1 MKVKTFL
8 FALIFALTPAMSAQ
22 QPQTPAA
29 AGSQARA
36 ERRQQMMEMH
46 KQEMEAMKSDI
57 GKLKSSLA
65 EMKANILTIR
75 EPNELARW
83 RNNADMWETVI
94 NHMDRMQK
102 QIQSMG
108 TGMMGSR
115 GPGMGG
121 PLPTPLPDQK
131 PQ

>member
-8 FALIFALTPAMSAQ
+8 VALIFALTPAMSAQ
-22 QPQTPAA
+22 QPQTPAPG
-29 AGSQARA
+29 GSQARA
-36 ERRQQMMEMH
+36 EHRQQMMEMH
-46 KQEMEAMKSDI
+46 KQEMEAMKSDM

-94 NHMDRMQK
+94 AHMDRMQK
-102 QIQSMG
+102 QMESMG
-108 TGMMGSR
+108 TGMMGPR
-115 GPGMGG
+115 GPGRGG
-121 PLPTPLPDQK
+121 PPPTPQSEQK